1 MVGQS
6 SQNPDASN
14 SDLEFYSWWDEMGI
28 GVIELKQIVSLGKRI
43 CLSMPTATSCQYN
56 LVQIKQYEGKSG
68 LCRSICQDVS
78 SSVPSPRTITWLQT
92 VHDNTAMKVSNLAP
106 WIIFLSFNI
115 FQEIH
120 FFKSNSWIYF
130 IRRIESQRYK
140 AFDIYSL
147 SVSLTFFLYLTFS
160 HFHYIIT
167 YIYQV
172 LYLHLHFVNLS
183 MVIFLYLV
191 HTCEKNLSK
200 IILNSYH
207 TCAFFQVSLIQQLQ
221 PLDFSVYWQYLQTLA
236 VGTQDEIW
244 TFNLQLTK
252 SFNNYTL
259 QSTGAWT
266 PPVYNLILS

>member
-1 MVGQS
+1 MLGQS
-6 SQNPDASN
+6 SQNLDASN

-28 GVIELKQIVSLGKRI
+28 GVIELKQIVSLCKRI
-43 CLSMPTATSCQYN
+43 CLLMPTATSCQYN

-92 VHDNTAMKVSNLAP
+92 VHDNTAIKVSNLAL

-115 FQEIH
+115 FQKIH

-140 AFDIYSL
+140 AFDICSL

-172 LYLHLHFVNLS
+172 LYLH
-183 MVIFLYLV
+183 I
-191 HTCEKNLSK
+191 
-200 IILNSYH
+200 
-207 TCAFFQVSLIQQLQ
+207 AFCKSING
-221 PLDFSVYWQYLQTLA
+221 DFSVFWYIH
-236 VGTQDEIW
+236 VRK
-244 TFNLQLTK
+244 TFLK
-252 SFNNYTL
+252 SY
-259 QSTGAWT
+259 
-266 PPVYNLILS
+266 

>member
-147 SVSLTFFLYLTFS
+147 YLWLSFFIWLSLIFITSSHTFTRFCI
-160 HFHYIIT
+160 YI
-167 YIYQV
+167 
-172 LYLHLHFVNLS
+172 LHFVNLS

-191 HTCEKNLSK
+191 YIHVRKTFLK
-200 IILNSYH
+200 SY
-207 TCAFFQVSLIQQLQ
+207 
-221 PLDFSVYWQYLQTLA
+221 
-236 VGTQDEIW
+236 
-244 TFNLQLTK
+244 
-252 SFNNYTL
+252 
-259 QSTGAWT
+259 
-266 PPVYNLILS
+266 